1 MPRQT
6 KTFLLE
12 RFREMGIRP
21 ATRHGQN
28 FLIDLNL
35 VQIIVD
41 SAELTSDDVVLEVG
55 TGTGSLTALMAAKAA
70 AVVTVE
76 IDAHLFELASEQL
89 IDLPN
94 VTMLR
99 LDALRNKNNLDD
111 RVMDAVGHQLKAG
124 AGRLKLV
131 A

>member
-1 MPRQT
+1 MTRQT

-41 SAELTSDDVVLEVG
+41 ASELTSDDVVLEVG
-55 TGTGSLTALMAAKAA
+55 TGTGSLTAMMAGVAGFILFLFRGLEERSTAL
-70 AVVTVE
+70 
-76 IDAHLFELASEQL
+76 AHLEVLVLA
-89 IDLPN
+89 
-94 VTMLR
+94 
-99 LDALRNKNNLDD
+99 
-111 RVMDAVGHQLKAG
+111 
-124 AGRLKLV
+124 
-131 A
+131 